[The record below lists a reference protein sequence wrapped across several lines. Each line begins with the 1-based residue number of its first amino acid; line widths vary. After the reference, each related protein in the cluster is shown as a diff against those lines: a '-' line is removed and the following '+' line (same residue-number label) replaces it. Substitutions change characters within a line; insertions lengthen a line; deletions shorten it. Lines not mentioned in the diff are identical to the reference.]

1 MACPCHMWKKT
12 KYLGFCCHFYSVSSR
27 LGDHRSDLSAS
38 RSSLSV
44 DLPNALLVRKI
55 NVWVVHFHP
64 TVFTEGGDGHSEW
77 FSLYHTDQQHPHQV
91 TALPYKRLRLSVTRT
106 PFSPSVQDT
115 LDFNTSQNLLGLNQA
130 VIPAAGLLPTLLLTG
145 L

>member
-1 MACPCHMWKKT
+1 MEEEE
-12 KYLGFCCHFYSVSSR
+12 YLGFCCHFYGESSH

-44 DLPNALLVRKI
+44 DLPNGLFVRKI
-55 NVWVVHFHP
+55 KVWVVHLHR
-64 TVFTEGGDGHSEW
+64 TVFAEGGDGNAEW

-91 TALPYKRLRLSVTRT
+91 TALSYKRLRLSVTRD
-106 PFSPSVQDT
+106 PVSPSVQDT
-115 LDFNTSQNLLGLNQA
+115 FNFNMSQNQLGLNQA
-130 VIPAAGLLPTLLLTG
+130 VIPAAGLLPALLLTG